1 MHKTTHCRAPSS
13 QKWEWQNSKIKV
25 VSYSCIQNII
35 FPKLKSL
42 APTRPEY
49 VPTLETTINEW
60 RKKKTTKPISFYCWV
75 MGFTGYELLLQ
86 YMKASSSAL
95 ENTFAQGIHLHL
107 PDKLSKLLFYV
118 QLSCLTVNWN
128 NASGKKWRRECG
140 RRERNNHLLHLLTTF
155 QLKNDATTI
164 LKSWNSINYSKEL
177 TELIILVCSHY
188 LGVMYKTT

>member
-86 YMKASSSAL
+86 YMKAWSSAL
-95 ENTFAQGIHLHL
+95 ENTFAQGIHLYL

-128 NASGKKWRRECG
+128 NASGKLMEKRMWQEG
-140 RRERNNHLLHLLTTF
+140 EKQLPSTFINNISVKEWCYNNTEE
-155 QLKNDATTI
+155 LKQ
-164 LKSWNSINYSKEL
+164 Y
-177 TELIILVCSHY
+177 
-188 LGVMYKTT
+188 

>member
-1 MHKTTHCRAPSS
+1 MNG
-13 QKWEWQNSKIKV
+13 E
-25 VSYSCIQNII
+25 
-35 FPKLKSL
+35 
-42 APTRPEY
+42 
-49 VPTLETTINEW
+49 
-60 RKKKTTKPISFYCWV
+60 KKPTKPISFYCWV

-86 YMKASSSAL
+86 YMKAWSSAL
-95 ENTFAQGIHLHL
+95 ENTFAQGIHLYL

-140 RRERNNHLLHLLTTF
+140 RRERNNYLLHLLTTF

>member
-1 MHKTTHCRAPSS
+1 MHTTTHCRAPSS

-49 VPTLETTINEW
+49 VPTLETTISEW
-60 RKKKTTKPISFYCWV
+60 GKKKKQQSQFPFTV

-155 QLKNDATTI
+155 QLKNYATTI

>member
-1 MHKTTHCRAPSS
+1 M
-13 QKWEWQNSKIKV
+13 E
-25 VSYSCIQNII
+25 
-35 FPKLKSL
+35 
-42 APTRPEY
+42 
-49 VPTLETTINEW
+49 
-60 RKKKTTKPISFYCWV
+60 KKKTTTKPISFYCWV
-75 MGFTGYELLLQ
+75 VGFTEYELLLQ

-95 ENTFAQGIHLHL
+95 ENTFAQGIHLYL

-140 RRERNNHLLHLLTTF
+140 RRERNNYLLHLLTTF

>member
-1 MHKTTHCRAPSS
+1 M
-13 QKWEWQNSKIKV
+13 E
-25 VSYSCIQNII
+25 
-35 FPKLKSL
+35 
-42 APTRPEY
+42 
-49 VPTLETTINEW
+49 
-60 RKKKTTKPISFYCWV
+60 KKKTTTKPISFYCWV

-86 YMKASSSAL
+86 YMKAWSSAL
-95 ENTFAQGIHLHL
+95 ENTFAQGIHLYL

-140 RRERNNHLLHLLTTF
+140 RRERNNHLLHLLTF
-155 QLKNDATTI
+155 QLKNDATTT